1 VGPLSVS
8 TAAIDMMRVG
18 AEREPESARNGR
30 NKVKKALFI
39 FGGGTTYCLFI
50 MDVYKLGFN
59 IG

>member
-30 NKVKKALFI
+30 NKVKKKRKKHCLSLGGDDVLFI
-39 FGGGTTYCLFI
+39 YNGCI
-50 MDVYKLGFN
+50 
-59 IG
+59 